1 MTRKYTNTNLKEQF
15 SLFRDLSLSALLSPY
30 VTIRCS
36 KTNTRFYA
44 HDGDGSQIEY
54 LVPVSLGFINAQK
67 KTNVAAQVTAASL
80 GQKLRNRQGIL
91 IYFFHIKS
99 VV

>member
-1 MTRKYTNTNLKEQF
+1 MIAFPHFPQLYPDESTLERTFDGVRYA
-15 SLFRDLSLSALLSPY
+15 DLPY

-54 LVPVSLGFINAQK
+54 LVPVTLGFINAQK

-80 GQKLRNRQGIL
+80 GQKLRNRQGI
-91 IYFFHIKS
+91 
-99 VV
+99 